1 MEQPQPTPSP
11 ATPSPWVRRFAGEI
25 RADGQ
30 VLDVAAGNGRHSR
43 YLLDLGFRVSA
54 VDRDTSALK
63 AAPGLEIVTADLEA
77 GSGWPFAGRGFDGIV
92 VTNYLHRPLFP
103 ALIAALA
110 PGGLLIYETFQTGNA
125 QFGRPSNPDFLLAPG
140 ELLDLAQANGLTVR
154 GYFSG
159 FATSPRPA
167 LVQRLAAFLP
177 E

>member
-1 MEQPQPTPSP
+1 MEQPQPTPP
-11 ATPSPWVRRFAGEI
+11 ANPSIWVRRFAGEI

-30 VLDVAAGNGRHSR
+30 VLDVAAGSGRHSR
-43 YLLDLGFRVSA
+43 YLLELGFRVSA

-77 GSGWPFAGRGFDGIV
+77 GSGWPFRGRGFDGIV

-103 ALIAALA
+103 ALLAALA
-110 PGGLLIYETFQTGNA
+110 PGGLLIYETFQAGNA
-125 QFGRPSNPDFLLAPG
+125 QFGRPSNPDFLLQPG
-140 ELLDLAQANGLTVR
+140 ELLDLAQANGLIVR

-159 FATSPRPA
+159 YTASPRPA
-167 LVQRLAAFLP
+167 QVQRLAAFLP